1 MTVAVVAKV
10 PFAQVHQTWPLVE
23 QYFAAVEP
31 HTKGDYTLDQIRL
44 KLGVNDWALVVV
56 KEGDAIVGALSV
68 VYQNRPNARVAF
80 ITCLAGADMTTE
92 DNWAQLQVICK
103 KDGATMI
110 EAAMRP
116 STFRL
121 WSRLGFEEKY
131 LIAEVKL

>member
-1 MTVAVVAKV
+1 MMAVVAKV
-10 PFAQVHQTWPLVE
+10 PFAQIHQTWPLVE

-31 HTKGDYTLDQIRL
+31 HTKGDYTLDQIRM
-44 KLGVNDWALVVV
+44 KLGVGDWWLITFT
-56 KEGDAIVGALSV
+56 EGETIIGAMSMH
-68 VYQNRPNARVAF
+68 YENRANARVAF
-80 ITCLAGADMTTE
+80 ITCLAGDGMTTD
-92 DNWAQLQVICK
+92 DNWVQLRDICK

-131 LIAEVKL
+131 LIAGVKL

>member
-1 MTVAVVAKV
+1 MAVVAKV

-23 QYFAAVEP
+23 KYFAAVEP
-31 HTKGDYTLDQIRL
+31 HTKGDYTLDQIRM
-44 KLGVNDWALVVV
+44 KLG
-56 KEGDAIVGALSV
+56 EGDWWLVTFTEGEAIIGAMSMH
-68 VYQNRPNARVAF
+68 YENRANARAAF
-80 ITCLAGADMTTE
+80 ITCMAGDGMTTD
-92 DNWAQLQVICK
+92 DNWAQLQAICK

-121 WSRLGFEEKY
+121 WSRLGFGEKY

>member
-1 MTVAVVAKV
+1 MAVVAKV
-10 PFAQVHQTWPLVE
+10 PFAHVHQTWPLVE
-23 QYFAAVEP
+23 KYFAAVEP

-80 ITCLAGADMTTE
+80 ITCLAGEGMTTDE
-92 DNWAQLQVICK
+92 NWAQLQNICK

>member
-1 MTVAVVAKV
+1 MTMAVVAKV
-10 PFAQVHQTWPLVE
+10 PFAQVHQTWPLVG

-44 KLGVNDWALVVV
+44 KLGVGDWWLITFT
-56 KEGDAIVGALSV
+56 EGKTIIGAMSMH
-68 VYQNRPNARVAF
+68 YENRANARVAF
-80 ITCLAGADMTTE
+80 ITCLAGEGMTTD
-92 DNWAQLQVICK
+92 DNWAQLQDICK

>member
-1 MTVAVVAKV
+1 MAVVAKV

-31 HTKGDYTLDQIRL
+31 HTKGDYTLEQIKL
-44 KLGVNDWALVVV
+44 KLGVGDWWLLTVI
-56 KEGDAIVGALSV
+56 EGETIIGSLSMF
-68 VYQNRPNARVAF
+68 YQNRPNDRVAF
-80 ITCLAGADMTTE
+80 ITCLAGEGMTTE
-92 DNWAQLQVICK
+92 DNWAQLKDICK
-103 KDGATMI
+103 KDGATLI

>member
-1 MTVAVVAKV
+1 MAVVSKI

-23 QYFAAVEP
+23 KYFAAVEP
-31 HTKGDYTLDQIRL
+31 YTKGDYTLDQIRL
-44 KLGVNDWALVVV
+44 KLGVGDWWLIIAT
-56 KEGDAIVGALSV
+56 EGDAIVGALSV
-68 VYQNRPNARVAF
+68 FYENRPNARVAF
-80 ITCLAGADMTTE
+80 ITCLGGESVTTNE
-92 DNWAQLQVICK
+92 NWAQLQNIFR
-103 KDGATMI
+103 KDGATLI

>member
-1 MTVAVVAKV
+1 MAVVAKV

-23 QYFAAVEP
+23 KYFAAVEP
-31 HTKGDYTLDQIRL
+31 HTKGDYTIDQMRL
-44 KLGVNDWALVVV
+44 KLGVGDWWLVTFT
-56 KEGDAIVGALSV
+56 EGESIIGAMSMH
-68 VYQNRPNARVAF
+68 YENRANARVAF
-80 ITCLAGADMTTE
+80 ITCLAGEGMTTE
-92 DNWAQLQVICK
+92 DNWAQLQAICK

-121 WSRLGFEEKY
+121 WSRLGFGEKY

>member
-1 MTVAVVAKV
+1 MAVVAKV

-23 QYFAAVEP
+23 KYFAAVEP
-31 HTKGDYTLDQIRL
+31 HTRGDYTLDQIRM
-44 KLGVNDWALVVV
+44 KLGVGDWWLVIFT
-56 KEGDAIVGALSV
+56 EGEAIIGAMSMF
-68 VYQNRPNARVAF
+68 YENRANARVAF
-80 ITCLAGADMTTE
+80 ITCLAGDGMTTD
-92 DNWAQLQVICK
+92 DNWAQLQDICK

-121 WSRLGFEEKY
+121 WSRLGFGEKY

>member
-1 MTVAVVAKV
+1 MAVVAKV

-44 KLGVNDWALVVV
+44 KLGVGDWWLITVT
-56 KEGDAIVGALSV
+56 EGESIIGSLSM
-68 VYQNRPNARVAF
+68 VYQNRANARVAF
-80 ITCLAGADMTTE
+80 ITCLAGEGMTTD
-92 DNWAQLQVICK
+92 DNWTQLQAICK

>member
-1 MTVAVVAKV
+1 MAVVSKV

-23 QYFAAVEP
+23 KYFAAVEP
-31 HTKGDYTLDQIRL
+31 HTKGDYTLDQIKM
-44 KLGVNDWALVVV
+44 KLGVGDWWLITVT
-56 KEGDAIVGALSV
+56 EGESIIGALSM
-68 VYQNRPNARVAF
+68 VYQNRANDRVAF
-80 ITCLAGADMTTE
+80 ITCLAGEGMTTN

-116 STFRL
+116 ATFRL

-131 LIAEVKL
+131 LIAGVKL

>member
-1 MTVAVVAKV
+1 MAIVAKV

-44 KLGVNDWALVVV
+44 KLG
-56 KEGDAIVGALSV
+56 EGNWWLITATENGVIVGALSMF
-68 VYQNRPNARVAF
+68 YQNRANARVAF
-80 ITCLAGADMTTE
+80 ITCLGGESVTTDE
-92 DNWAQLQVICK
+92 NWSQLQDIFK
-103 KDGATMI
+103 KDGATLV